1 MNNMKKAIVTGGAG
15 FIGSNLVDRLIDD
28 GWLVAIIDDLSTGKL
43 ENINPAAFC
52 WQQDISTVDID
63 ELTHFMKGADIVFH
77 LAALARVQPSI
88 ENPIPYNEVNIKG
101 TLNILLAAHRSGV
114 KRVVYS
120 ASSSAYGD
128 AKKLPTSETEPTNPL
143 SPYGLQK
150 YVGEQYCKMFSEVY
164 GLDTVSLRYFNVYGE
179 RMNLE
184 GAYCLVM
191 GIFARQMLDG
201 KPLTITNNG
210 NQRRDFTYVGDVVQ
224 ANVLVAAREEDFKGD
239 VFNIGNGNNF
249 SVNEVADML
258 GGEKVYG
265 EKRIEPFETLADNAK
280 ARLDLNWEP
289 KGNLQNWIKTY
300 KKELGI

>member
-280 ARLDLNWEP
+280 IGRASCRERV
-289 KGNLQNWIKTY
+289 
-300 KKELGI
+300 

>member
-1 MNNMKKAIVTGGAG
+1 MKKAIVTGGAG
-15 FIGSNLVDRLIDD
+15 FVGSNLVDRLIDQ
-28 GWLVAIIDDLSTGKL
+28 GWSVTIIDDFSTGKR
-43 ENINPAAFC
+43 ENVNPAAFC
-52 WQQDISTVDID
+52 WQLDISTVPIKD
-63 ELTHFMKGADIVFH
+63 LTVFMEGVDIVFH

-88 ENPIPYNEVNIKG
+88 EDPIPYNEVNIKG
-101 TLNILLAAHRSGV
+101 TLNVLLAAHRAGV

-120 ASSSAYGD
+120 ASSSAYGETTI
-128 AKKLPTSETEPTNPL
+128 LPTPETAPTNPL

-179 RMNLE
+179 RMNKE

-191 GIFARQMLDG
+191 GIFAKQMLDG
-201 KPLTITNNG
+201 KPLTITNDG
-210 NQRRDFTYVGDVVQ
+210 EQRRDFTYVGDVCN
-224 ANVLVAAREEDFKGD
+224 ANILAATHETDFKGD
-239 VFNIGNGNNF
+239 VFNIGNGDNF

-280 ARLDLNWEP
+280 ADLDLDWQP
-289 KGNLQNWIKTY
+289 KGNLPTWIKKY
-300 KKELGI
+300 KKDLGI

>member
-1 MNNMKKAIVTGGAG
+1 MKKAIVTGGAG
-15 FIGSNLVDRLIDD
+15 FIGSNLVDRLIKD
-28 GWLVAIIDDLSTGKL
+28 GWSVTIIDDFSTGKSD
-43 ENINPAAFC
+43 NVNPAAYC
-52 WQQDISTVDID
+52 WQQDISTVNID
-63 ELTHFMKGADIVFH
+63 TLTDYMKGVDVVFH

-101 TLNILLAAHRSGV
+101 TLNILLAAHRGGV

-120 ASSSAYGD
+120 ASSSAYGETRI
-128 AKKLPTSETEPTNPL
+128 LPTPETAPTNPL

-179 RMNLE
+179 RMNME

-191 GIFARQMLDG
+191 GIFAKQMLDG
-201 KPLTITNNG
+201 KPLTITNDG
-210 NQRRDFTYVGDVVQ
+210 EQRRDFTYVGDVCD
-224 ANVLVAAREEDFKGD
+224 ANILAANQETDFKGD
-239 VFNIGNGNNF
+239 VFNIGNGDNF

-258 GGEKVYG
+258 GGEKTYG

-280 ARLDLNWEP
+280 ANLDLDWQP
-289 KGNLQNWIKTY
+289 KGNLPTWIKKY
-300 KKELGI
+300 KKDLGL

>member
-1 MNNMKKAIVTGGAG
+1 
-15 FIGSNLVDRLIDD
+15 
-28 GWLVAIIDDLSTGKL
+28 
-43 ENINPAAFC
+43 
-52 WQQDISTVDID
+52 
-63 ELTHFMKGADIVFH
+63 
-77 LAALARVQPSI
+77 
-88 ENPIPYNEVNIKG
+88 
-101 TLNILLAAHRSGV
+101 LAAHRSGV